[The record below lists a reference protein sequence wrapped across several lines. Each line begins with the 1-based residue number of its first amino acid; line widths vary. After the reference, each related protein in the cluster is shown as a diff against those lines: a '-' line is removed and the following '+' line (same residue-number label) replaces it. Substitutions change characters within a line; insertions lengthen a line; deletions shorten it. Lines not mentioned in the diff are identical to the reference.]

1 LKEELD
7 MTYATWDLFR
17 EMETLRREVARAFE
31 QSGHDEGRPAFRRT
45 AFLPG
50 TSARAYPLVNVGEDK
65 NTLYVEALAPGID
78 PATLAISVVR
88 DTLTVTGD
96 KQPISADVKPEA
108 FHRNERGSGKFTRTI
123 TLPIEVDGDKVSA
136 QYKDGLLLITLP
148 KSEAAK
154 PKQITVKVA

>member
-1 LKEELD
+1 

-17 EMETLRREVARAFE
+17 EMEALRREVQRTFE
-31 QSGHDEGRPAFRRT
+31 QSGHDCRRPAFGRA

-50 TSARAYPLVNVGEDK
+50 TAARAYPLMNVSEDK
-65 NTLYVEALAPGID
+65 DNLYVEGLAPGID
-78 PATLAISVVR
+78 PASLEISVVR
-88 DTLTVTGD
+88 DTLTVTGE
-96 KQPISADVKPEA
+96 KQAIASDVKPEA
-108 FHRNERGSGKFTRTI
+108 FHRNERGVGKFARAI
-123 TLPIEVDGDKVSA
+123 TLPVEVDGDKVSA